1 MALSNTQIR
10 ALARDHA
17 YRIVDNMSSGDL
29 FDYAVE
35 QIANSFDLDIDML
48 VSDIIVYEGEDCD
61 AVGEFMIGAGIA
73 PEEVDELIMVNT

>member
-10 ALARDHA
+10 ALARYHA

-29 FDYAVE
+29 FNYAVE
-35 QIANSFDLDIDML
+35 QIADSFDLDINML

-61 AVGEFMIGAGIA
+61 AAGEFMIGSGIA